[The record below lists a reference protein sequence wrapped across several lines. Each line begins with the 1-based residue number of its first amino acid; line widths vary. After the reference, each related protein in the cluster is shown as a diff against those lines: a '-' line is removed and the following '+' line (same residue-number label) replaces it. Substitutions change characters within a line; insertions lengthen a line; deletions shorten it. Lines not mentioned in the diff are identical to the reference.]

1 MYMIPVTGLL
11 QLKVPGSGDHPLLP
25 QVEVLTSLSPL
36 QVKVS
41 MDPPI
46 VTGGVLVMVTPTA
59 VDGVEHKTALGWRNT
74 WIVACYGL
82 QPNTI
87 NDGIP

>member
-1 MYMIPVTGLL
+1 MVHRYMDMIPVVTGL
-11 QLKVPGSGDHPLLP
+11 QSKVPGSGDHPLLP

-46 VTGGVLVMVTPTA
+46 VTGGVLVIVTPVV
-59 VDGVEHKTALGWRNT
+59 VDSVRHTTALK
-74 WIVACYGL
+74 
-82 QPNTI
+82 
-87 NDGIP
+87 

>member
-1 MYMIPVTGLL
+1 MKRSMYKFMRVNCPCMIPVIGLL
-11 QLKVPGSGDHPLLP
+11 QSKVPGSGDHPLLP

-46 VTGGVLVMVTPTA
+46 VTGGVLVMVTPAA
-59 VDGVEHKTALGWRNT
+59 VDGVGHTT
-74 WIVACYGL
+74 VL
-82 QPNTI
+82 QEKDI
-87 NDGIP
+87 

>member
-1 MYMIPVTGLL
+1 MIPVTGLL
-11 QLKVPGSGDHPLLP
+11 HPGSGNHPLLP

-46 VTGGVLVMVTPTA
+46 VTGGVLVIVTPVA
-59 VDGVEHKTALGWRNT
+59 VDGVGHTTALKVHYFC
-74 WIVACYGL
+74 I
-82 QPNTI
+82 
-87 NDGIP
+87 